1 MVHVSVGVVEAAL
14 PRLQLLSLEGVVVAV
29 ALDDDVGV
37 PAPA

>member
-1 MVHVSVGVVEAAL
+1 MAHVDVGVVEVAL
-14 PRLQLLSLEGVVVAV
+14 PRLQLLSPEGVAVAV